1 MEAPE
6 EYNSTY
12 RNHEEQHDA
21 MLDFGAT
28 VGSYLGSD
36 YNQARLKMD
45 DIYTFEKKLSEV
57 FNIAIKKRCITFS
70 CTNLPHID
78 RRACVTH

>member
-1 MEAPE
+1 
-6 EYNSTY
+6 
-12 RNHEEQHDA
+12 

-57 FNIAIKKRCITFS
+57 FNIAIKKKVHHVFMYKLATY
-70 CTNLPHID
+70 
-78 RRACVTH
+78 